1 MTSDLERQIAV
12 VARDVFMEH
21 GPKAPTRLIADALGM
36 TAAQLLAR
44 VGSRERLLRLAF
56 SETDA
61 AVFQALEAGVRED
74 KPAREQLYGLL
85 QGLNAEL
92 VPLMGQAL
100 DRQDDTE
107 DNAPP
112 TAHWPIVTRKLLE
125 RWLAQAASRQL
136 LPVTDASL
144 TAQVLIG
151 TLESRVL
158 TGYLSRKPHSR
169 QQDRVFIRAL
179 IRLMFPTTAPVSPRA
194 PDRRAF

>member
-1 MTSDLERQIAV
+1 MTSEREREIAA
-12 VARDVFMEH
+12 VARDVFLEH
-21 GPKAPTRLIADALGM
+21 GPKAPTRLIAEALGM
-36 TAAQLLAR
+36 SAAKLLAQ

-56 SETDA
+56 QETDS
-61 AVFQALEAGVRED
+61 AVFQALEAGVRDD
-74 KPAREQLYGLL
+74 KPARDQLYALL

-100 DRQDDTE
+100 ERSGDERTE
-107 DNAPP
+107 APP
-112 TAHWPIVTRKLLE
+112 TAHWPVVTRKLLE

-179 IRLMFPTTAPVSPRA
+179 IRLMFPSTAPLSPRA
-194 PDRRAF
+194 PDTRAF